1 MMQIKNLEII
11 ETLAI
16 GSRLADRIR
25 GGISFSILDGVID
38 FEGADVVTLESLYR
52 SSDSGFASV
61 SVLGVTKM
69 MPGYMISFASS
80 NSTISIG

>member
-11 ETLAI
+11 EILAI
-16 GSRLADRIR
+16 EPMLVDRIQ
-25 GGISFSILDGVID
+25 GGISFSMLEGLVD
-38 FEGADVVTLESLYR
+38 FEGADIVKWESLYE

-61 SVLGVTKM
+61 SVLGMTKM

-80 NSTISIG
+80 NSTISLG